1 MQLMSTGKES
11 SNVSA
16 EPPSVFEYPL
26 AVKMM
31 FNYDAESNA
40 SSILHAMQKETV
52 PAWFRDADVAQVIDV
67 G

>member
-1 MQLMSTGKES
+1 
-11 SNVSA
+11 
-16 EPPSVFEYPL
+16 
-26 AVKMM
+26 MM